1 METATNPQT
10 GQKLY
15 LDDQGGWQPLETAT
29 NPKTGQK
36 AMLKNGKWET
46 LDRRKQAPQNPET
59 WGDVAS
65 QAVDNFVPS
74 AKQFGKDI
82 AEPFIH
88 PVDTAKNLF
97 GLGKG
102 IVQKLIPGEQ
112 ADEATANA
120 VGKFFMD
127 RYGTVQ
133 NIKNTL
139 AQDPVGALGDL
150 SMLMTG
156 GGSAVARTP
165 GLVGK
170 AGQAVAKAGN
180 FIDPATLAVK
190 GAGKAVDAG
199 GFIGKHL
206 LGATTGVGA
215 DAIDT
220 AYQTGKAGGERATQF
235 TDNMRGLEDSK
246 VVLEEAE
253 NALAK
258 MRETRSKNYQVGS
271 KAWNAD
277 KTRLDFWPV
286 REKFDE
292 LVKSTYHG
300 EHSKVGLDT
309 QKKLKE
315 IYEVIE
321 EWGNDKGAHTAGGL
335 DALKMRL
342 DDMMPNKL
350 DPSQS
355 GRAVTTMRNAVKDII
370 VRQVPEYADVMS
382 DYEKAINL
390 EKEIKHTLSVGGN
403 PDTAMRKL
411 QSMMRNNVN
420 TNYGERLALGK
431 VLEDQGGGKILDRVA
446 GQNMNKVTPRGLAG
460 LGVTGTTL
468 GSIYSGNP
476 MGLALLPA
484 QSPRIVGEAAHIA
497 GQGARVG
504 KLTKQLLK
512 GVGLTP
518 QRARNV
524 LRSARQEG
532 QIDESIE
539 QQLSSLLG
547 DK

>member
-1 METATNPQT
+1 M
-10 GQKLY
+10 
-15 LDDQGGWQPLETAT
+15 
-29 NPKTGQK
+29 NPKQELEILRKEKRLAELEAK
-36 AMLKNGKWET
+36 AGAS
-46 LDRRKQAPQNPET
+46 APTTTAPLQNPET

-120 VGKFFMD
+120 VGKFIMD
-127 RYGTVQ
+127 RYGTAQ
-133 NIKNTL
+133 NRKNTF
-139 AQDPVGALGDL
+139 AHDPVGALGDL
-150 SMLMTG
+150 SLAFTG
-156 GGSAVARTP
+156 GGTAIAKLP

-190 GAGKAVDAG
+190 GAGKAGDWG
-199 GFIGKHL
+199 GVAAKHI
-206 LGATTGVGA
+206 LGTTTGVGA
-215 DAIDT
+215 DVLDT
-220 AYQTGKAGGERATQF
+220 AYKTGRAGGERATQF
-235 TDNMRGLEDSK
+235 TDNMRGLEDSR

-258 MRETRSKNYQVGS
+258 MRETRSRNYEVGS
-271 KAWNAD
+271 REWKAD

-292 LVKSTYHG
+292 MVKSTYHG

-321 EWGNDKGAHTAGGL
+321 EWGNDKGSHTAGGL

-350 DPSQS
+350 DASQS
-355 GRAVTTMRNAVKDII
+355 GRIVTAMRNSVKDII
-370 VRQVPEYADVMS
+370 VKQVPEYADVMK
-382 DYEKAINL
+382 DYETAINL
-390 EKEIKHTLSVGGN
+390 EKEIRKSLSVGGN

-420 TNYGERLALGK
+420 TNYGERVKLGK

-446 GQNMNKVTPRGLAG
+446 GQAASELSPRGIARAGIPTSMAGAWALA
-460 LGVTGTTL
+460 
-468 GSIYSGNP
+468 NP
-476 MGLALLPA
+476 WALASMPL
-484 QSPRIVGEAAHIA
+484 QSPRLMAGMAHQAGRGAKVG
-497 GQGARVG
+497 R
-504 KLTKQLLK
+504 LTGELLK
-512 GVGLTP
+512 SVGLTP
-518 QRARNV
+518 NRARNA
-524 LRSARQEG
+524 LRGAYQEG
-532 QIDESIE
+532 RIDEITE
-539 QQLSSLLG
+539 KQLSSLLG

>member
-1 METATNPQT
+1 M
-10 GQKLY
+10 
-15 LDDQGGWQPLETAT
+15 
-29 NPKTGQK
+29 NPKQELEILRKEKRLAELEAK
-36 AMLKNGKWET
+36 AGAS
-46 LDRRKQAPQNPET
+46 APTTTAPLQNPET

-120 VGKFFMD
+120 VGKFLMD

-150 SMLMTG
+150 STAITG
-156 GGSAVARTP
+156 GGTAIAKLPMLTSK
-165 GLVGK
+165 VGK
-170 AGQAVAKAGN
+170 MGKVGQAVTQVGDVIAKAGN

-539 QQLSSLLG
+539 KQLSSLLG